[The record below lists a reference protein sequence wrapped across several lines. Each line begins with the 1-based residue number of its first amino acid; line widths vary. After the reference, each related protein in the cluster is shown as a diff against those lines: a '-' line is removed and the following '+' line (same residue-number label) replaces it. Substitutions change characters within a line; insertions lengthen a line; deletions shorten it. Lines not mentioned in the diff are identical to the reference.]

1 MKKQSEK
8 LENNFLYQRN
18 CIFLD
23 IARIILS
30 EYQKYL
36 TDNKSVDFSDMIN
49 DAAAKVDDFMKEWK
63 IESKDK
69 RINLTFTP
77 ILDRKDDTNVIILRS
92 NQHQV
97 FGKFNG
103 YILNGEDKV
112 EFIDMVGFA
121 EKVFN
126 KW

>member
-1 MKKQSEK
+1 
-8 LENNFLYQRN
+8 
-18 CIFLD
+18 
-23 IARIILS
+23 
-30 EYQKYL
+30 
-36 TDNKSVDFSDMIN
+36 
-49 DAAAKVDDFMKEWK
+49 MKEWK